1 MKPKAVP
8 SSPGPGGQAASSGG
22 GLPSGGK
29 ADRGDPDPGFRR
41 GAPKVSGLRPIDWN
55 KTRNNSRRGS
65 SGTRAAITAPAG
77 KAASEKE
84 SRRSSLDFVRKDA
97 DGTKGSAASPSGGGD
112 ASAAGAG
119 GGSGAGGGGAGPEI
133 PDGEVPLES
142 PVDKIRR
149 LSGEIASQKKKAA
162 SEKKKAEILAATGNH
177 PAAVYHYE
185 RSRKAEKKADA
196 LNDELQAVTTELT
209 DHFERNSGAPSAQ
222 NGP

>member
-1 MKPKAVP
+1 M
-8 SSPGPGGQAASSGG
+8 
-22 GLPSGGK
+22 
-29 ADRGDPDPGFRR
+29 
-41 GAPKVSGLRPIDWN
+41 
-55 KTRNNSRRGS
+55 
-65 SGTRAAITAPAG
+65 
-77 KAASEKE
+77 
-84 SRRSSLDFVRKDA
+84 RKDA